1 MTLDEFLVDSGWTKA
16 EVARRLSISEAAVSQ
31 WTEIPKLR
39 LATLEIML
47 GRTEKSESLPVDGY
61 RSTCP
66 WLA

>member
-47 GRTEKSESLPVDGY
+47 GRTEKSESVETAYLPNLYLLSV
-61 RSTCP
+61 
-66 WLA
+66 